1 MTKTGNTSCDN
12 KDIRDTGCEPEYKNS
27 LRVKLVSKE
36 PDKNDTQQA
45 NRQDTHSL
53 LFSSPYSVL
62 AATTQFGTAPH
73 EKCRRFYHGEK
84 KKTSHSLCGQ
94 KGKNSREAFDA
105 TVPSVG
111 KSATLQHN
119 YSQTSGIQNKP
130 LTLTT
135 TQE

>member
-12 KDIRDTGCEPEYKNS
+12 KDIRDTGCEPEYKKS

-73 EKCRRFYHGEK
+73 GKCRRFYHGEK
-84 KKTSHSLCGQ
+84 KKQPLIL
-94 KGKNSREAFDA
+94 
-105 TVPSVG
+105 SVVKRAKTPG
-111 KSATLQHN
+111 
-119 YSQTSGIQNKP
+119 KP
-130 LTLTT
+130 LMLQCPLLARVPPCNTT
-135 TQE
+135 TVKHLVFRISH